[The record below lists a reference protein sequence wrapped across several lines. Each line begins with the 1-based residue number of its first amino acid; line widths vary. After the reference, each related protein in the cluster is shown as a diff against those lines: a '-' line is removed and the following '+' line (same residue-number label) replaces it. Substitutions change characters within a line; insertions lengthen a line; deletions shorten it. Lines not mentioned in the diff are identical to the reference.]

1 VVVAAGDVDFALGT
15 DTGGSIRVPAS
26 WCGVFGWRPTH
37 GFISMDGV
45 PVHSPTLD
53 VIGIVA
59 ESLPVLERVG
69 AAYGFKRQAEAHP
82 IAGQALLIVRELA
95 DLCDAPRWSSVRDKL
110 KEYKELRVSEITL
123 AELLS
128 PLSISLDLVTQTMFH
143 IGLFEVASARAAWAD
158 AHRGELSEGV
168 LGMLDKAK
176 EVDFTTYQEA
186 LELRDA
192 MQHVLNDALE
202 GRVLIFPTT
211 PGPAPLRDSC
221 SCSPADTDNM
231 SIQALCAL
239 SSVTGLPQLSVPFTD
254 DQSIPPFGLSLVG
267 SSGADMDLFKAGQ
280 RLLSCIVSAQ

>member
-1 VVVAAGDVDFALGT
+1 MGAGDVDFALGT

-59 ESLPVLERVG
+59 DSLPLMERVG
-69 AAYGFKRQAEAHP
+69 AAYGFERRAEAHA
-82 IAGQALLIVRELA
+82 IAAQELLIVRDLA
-95 DLCDAPRWSSVRDKL
+95 DLCDTPLWNSVRGKL
-110 KEYKELRVSEITL
+110 KEHKELRVSEITL

-128 PLSISLDLVTQTMFH
+128 PLSVSLDLLTQTMFH
-143 IGLFEVASARAAWAD
+143 IGLFEVASARAAWAE

-168 LGMLDKAK
+168 LAMLDEAK
-176 EVDFTTYQEA
+176 EVDFTMYQEA

-192 MQHVLNDALE
+192 IQHVLSDTLE
-202 GRVLIFPTT
+202 RRVLIFPTT

-239 SSVTGLPQLSVPFTD
+239 SSVTGLPQLSVPFTH
-254 DQSIPPFGLSLVG
+254 DQSIPPCGLSLVG
-267 SSGADMDLFKAGQ
+267 NSGADMDLFKVGQ
-280 RLLSCIVSAQ
+280 RLLSCVA